1 MNPFFLSGAP
11 RAATKAVSFLRTLW
25 SLIAFVVCSLGVVG
39 IWNRFR
45 ALLEISAWQ
54 PSLPLRAADLTRSSV
69 LRLLSGFSAQF
80 FTHVWNAESGI
91 AFSILL
97 NVFLSILLIYFVWK
111 KSSPKAENAE
121 RQQEW
126 GGLGQDLGASGPPVS
141 SHVEQRGGEEVEEAE
156 EDAEEGPSPTAP
168 PSRAAA
174 ERAESRG
181 EESEEEE
188 FAVSAARPARE
199 VTEFH
204 GSREQFVRHP
214 NEAVVTW
221 LLRCWD
227 SGASSVLLDGN
238 GARQLGSIAGDS
250 AMDRGISRCLRGV
263 TTLWE
268 RMLLAVKER
277 HPFKGDLEPEVK
289 RWKTLKEGIQYLRE
303 TAVVEMLY
311 DPMFVPNDPRPNRRD
326 PENVWI
332 TSDVVWN
339 LTRTAPER
347 YLGVLASMSHR
358 YEKQQ
363 RRPPVIEL
371 IIRLQIF
378 EQQLLLFHSYVSAT
392 SEITERM
399 DKADKRMD
407 KAVGKKERKQGGV
420 PEEASLSMNRGEP
433 VAASET
439 ANEDQDLTSLLK
451 ELIALIKGDEPSSSP
466 APPEISA
473 IHGKRSPPQANDS
486 SRCMARAAL
495 WSYLREHG
503 EDMKEWRKKPTA
515 ALRARVR
522 ELQQRSTSVRL
533 LHLLQSLIPHFKGAF
548 QGSQGVLMGLRRSC
562 CRRRQGEAAACSA
575 WPVRRSLCCGVAS
588 APYGRCVKP
597 AENGG

>member
-1 MNPFFLSGAP
+1 MNPFFLSGAL
-11 RAATKAVSFLRTLW
+11 RAGTKAVSFLRTLW
-25 SLIAFVVCSLGVVG
+25 SLIVFIVCSLGVVG
-39 IWNRFR
+39 IWNQFL

-80 FTHVWNAESGI
+80 FTPVWNAESGI
-91 AFSILL
+91 ALSILL
-97 NVFLSILLIYFVWK
+97 NVFLSILLIYFVCK

-126 GGLGQDLGASGPPVS
+126 GGLGQDLGALGPPVS
-141 SHVEQRGGEEVEEAE
+141 SHVEQRGEEEEVEEVE
-156 EDAEEGPSPTAP
+156 EDAGQGPSPTAP

-174 ERAESRG
+174 ERAESHG

-188 FAVSAARPARE
+188 FAVSTARPARE

-204 GSREQFVRHP
+204 RSREEFVRHP

-250 AMDRGISRCLRGV
+250 AIDRGISRCLRGV

-277 HPFKGDLEPEVK
+277 HPFKDDLEPEVK

-303 TAVVEMLY
+303 TAVAEMLC
-311 DPMFVPNDPRPNRRD
+311 DPMFVPNDPHPNRRD
-326 PENVWI
+326 PENVRI

-363 RRPPVIEL
+363 RRPPVMEL

-378 EQQLLLFHSYVSAT
+378 EQQLLLFHGYVSAT

-399 DKADKRMD
+399 DKADKRLD
-407 KAVGKKERKQGGV
+407 KMAGNKERKQGGM
-420 PEEASLSMNRGEP
+420 PEEASLSVNRGEP
-433 VAASET
+433 VAGSET
-439 ANEDQDLTSLLK
+439 ASEDQDLTSLLK
-451 ELIALIKGDEPSSSP
+451 ELITLIKGDEPSSSP
-466 APPEISA
+466 APPKISA
-473 IHGKRSPPQANDS
+473 INGKRSPTQANDS

-533 LHLLQSLIPHFKGAF
+533 LHLLQALGAVDRRVEKP
-548 QGSQGVLMGLRRSC
+548 QGSPRANPPPQAALPAVAPHPGSEIWGPIQPGLEHSQRGSI
-562 CRRRQGEAAACSA
+562 
-575 WPVRRSLCCGVAS
+575 RSL
-588 APYGRCVKP
+588 
-597 AENGG
+597 